1 MPDRTRHLA
10 FGDVAAAWGMLEDLG
25 VAGII
30 DEAAGARRSDAGATA
45 GTYLVLAALNRLVA
59 PCSKAAFA
67 DWWKTTASDRFT
79 SKINLTRK
87 LGLEVSASKLIQI
100 MSHVT
105 STSVPARDTQTSA
118 GVGQL
123 PVGRSRDCLL
133 VQVRIPRRHDG
144 WREPAR
150 GLLSAL
156 RGIDAPGRLDQLR
169 KVVW

>member
-1 MPDRTRHLA
+1 VITAGVDLAAQPERTA
-10 FGDVAAAWGMLEDLG
+10 IASIEW
-25 VAGII
+25 
-30 DEAAGARRSDAGATA
+30 AAGRAVLKEVASYADDDAI
-45 GTYLVLAALNRLVA
+45 LR
-59 PCSKAAFA
+59 SKAAFA